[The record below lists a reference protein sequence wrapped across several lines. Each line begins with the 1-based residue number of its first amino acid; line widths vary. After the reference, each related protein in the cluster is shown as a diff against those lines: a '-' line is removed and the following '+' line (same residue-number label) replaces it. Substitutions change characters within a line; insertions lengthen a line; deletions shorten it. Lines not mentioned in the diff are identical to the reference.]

1 MPHGTTGVP
10 NVQNATRVADE
21 FAGIIS
27 SAGGSADRCVTA
39 PAALRTCDPVRAVA
53 NTTTPAATNPRP
65 TDRVSDIGSAKW
77 TTPRITWKTAE
88 MYCSI
93 PSVAKRSCLT
103 EALSKSSG
111 TTVTKP
117 VEASKSRW
125 GEPVVQVV
133 GTDAKL
139 HHLVADDATGGLGVV
154 GHLEL
159 TGIRARKAKDRA
171 LVATHLREL
180 VRSGTLEAPAEAAVG
195 PDAHLADLERA
206 IRTIAAEA
214 AAG

>member
-133 GTDAKL
+133 AWPVSPSQANSPNPIGASSESSAVKL
-139 HHLVADDATGGLGVV
+139 TRRLD
-154 GHLEL
+154 
-159 TGIRARKAKDRA
+159 
-171 LVATHLREL
+171 REL
-180 VRSGTLEAPAEAAVG
+180 LLDQPVDRPGQ
-195 PDAHLADLERA
+195 RQ
-206 IRTIAAEA
+206 
-214 AAG
+214 